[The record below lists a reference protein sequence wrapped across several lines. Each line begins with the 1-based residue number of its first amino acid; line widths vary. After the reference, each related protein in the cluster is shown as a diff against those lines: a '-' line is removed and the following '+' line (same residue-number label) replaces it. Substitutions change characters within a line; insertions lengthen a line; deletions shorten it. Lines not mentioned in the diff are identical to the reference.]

1 MSSEPVRIDD
11 RAADNLRFI
20 RDTMERAGHFTAVP
34 GWGGIAMGV
43 SAVIAAVLASQ
54 QSEPAA
60 WLRVWMIEMVV
71 AIALASGAI
80 LLKAHRS
87 RVSLLAGPARRFAL
101 GFAPPVL
108 AGGLLTYALAVNQ
121 QYDLLP
127 GTWLLLYGSAVIAG
141 GIASVRVVPIMGA
154 LFFVLG
160 VIALTLPNIVS
171 GDVFLAIGFGGL
183 EIIFGGIIA
192 WRYGG

>member
-1 MSSEPVRIDD
+1 MSSEPVRIDA

-20 RDTMERAGHFTAVP
+20 RDTMERAGAFTAVP

-43 SAVIAAVLASQ
+43 SALVAAVLASQ
-54 QSEPAA
+54 QSDPAS
-60 WLRVWMIEMVV
+60 WLRIWLIEMVIAIV
-71 AIALASGAI
+71 LASSAIAV
-80 LLKAHRS
+80 KARRS
-87 RVSLLAGPARRFAL
+87 RVSLFGGPARRFAL
-101 GFAPPVL
+101 GFAPPVI
-108 AGGLLTYALAVNQ
+108 AGGLLTYALAINQ

-127 GTWLLLYGSAVIAG
+127 GTWLLLYGSGVIAG
-141 GIASVRVVPIMGA
+141 GVVSVRVIPIMGA

-160 VIALTLPNIVS
+160 VIALTLPTLAS

>member
-1 MSSEPVRIDD
+1 MSSEPVRIDA

-34 GWGGIAMGV
+34 GWGGVAMGV
-43 SAVIAAVLASQ
+43 TAVVAAVLASQ
-54 QSEPAA
+54 QTDVTS
-60 WLRVWMIEMVV
+60 WLRVWLIEMVV

-87 RVSLLAGPARRFAL
+87 HVSLLAGPARRFAL

-108 AGGLLTYALAVNQ
+108 AGGLLTYALATNQ

-160 VIALTLPNIVS
+160 IVALTVPGIAS
-171 GDVFLAIGFGGL
+171 GDVFLALGFGGL

>member
-1 MSSEPVRIDD
+1 MSSEPVRIDA

-34 GWGGIAMGV
+34 GWGGVAMGV
-43 SAVIAAVLASQ
+43 TAVVAAVLASQ
-54 QSEPAA
+54 QSDVTS
-60 WLRVWMIEMVV
+60 WLRVWLIEMVV

-87 RVSLLAGPARRFAL
+87 HVSLLAGPARRFAL

-108 AGGLLTYALAVNQ
+108 AGGLLTYALATNQ

-154 LFFVLG
+154 WFFVLG
-160 VIALTLPNIVS
+160 IVAFTMPGIAAV
-171 GDVFLAIGFGGL
+171 VV
-183 EIIFGGIIA
+183 
-192 WRYGG
+192 